1 MSGLNLVKIVVEISK
16 KFKGLEDDFLVA
28 KFLHMQLVKVI
39 HCQIEEAL
47 SIRTS
52 DDHVDG
58 MVKANLLKMR
68 MMIFKMIFKMRMMRM
83 MTMIGCEDGKWGEG
97 LVWEEGQQWSEL
109 AVTCNT
115 GGTHCNTVTRV
126 ATVKHCETHDMIMY
140 AAANKAGYNVDDVVQ
155 YVWSCIYEQSIAGIV
170 CKAW

>member
-1 MSGLNLVKIVVEISK
+1 
-16 KFKGLEDDFLVA
+16 
-28 KFLHMQLVKVI
+28 
-39 HCQIEEAL
+39 
-47 SIRTS
+47 
-52 DDHVDG
+52 
-58 MVKANLLKMR
+58 
-68 MMIFKMIFKMRMMRM
+68 
-83 MTMIGCEDGKWGEG
+83 MIGCEDGKWGEG

-155 YVWSCIYEQSIAGIV
+155 YVWSCIYEQSIAGTV
-170 CKAW
+170 CKAAGRCSDGQKYKFEFSFPHLEEKEVAARKLFDE